1 MVDMNMKELIILMR
15 DTFTGKI
22 HVDKAITK
30 FNELIEHTEDFDHE
44 NRIYTLEGEVKLLKE
59 KVEKWLKEAQKDGK

>member
-59 KVEKWLKEAQKDGK
+59 KVEKWRKEAQKDGK

>member
-1 MVDMNMKELIILMR
+1 MVDMTMKELITFMR

-22 HVDKAITK
+22 HVDTAVRK

-44 NRIYTLEGEVKLLKE
+44 NRIYRLEGEVKILKRQLKE
-59 KVEKWLKEAQKDGK
+59 VE